1 MILFQCEDETT
12 QPEQCSSKSCSE
24 DNEKYKVDKVICR
37 YLCWK
42 LYITNNF
49 VHVGKNL
56 HIYQVITYICR

>member
-12 QPEQCSSKSCSE
+12 QPEQCSFKSCSE
-24 DNEKYKVDKVICR
+24 DNEKHKVDKVIHT

-42 LYITNNF
+42 LYTNNF